1 MQKNIPEWVKE
12 AGIGMFLPQAVQVIS
27 TWHIA
32 GPLKGQGANAMSS
45 QSHFTA
51 MSNESSKETQA
62 FPSPILQTPTPRDL
76 RTISNRA

>member
-1 MQKNIPEWVKE
+1 
-12 AGIGMFLPQAVQVIS
+12 MFLPQAVQVIS
-27 TWHIA
+27 TCLIA